1 MPSLT
6 RLTEQEQCPAC
17 NNLTSVT
24 NERLNDFLE
33 VEHLGLSVDERH
45 HIDAN
50 DRLQLRLCVQV
61 IQYNIANF
69 TSAQLDNNPQSVFV
83 GFIAKLGN
91 ALDLLLFNQLG
102 NALEQ
107 TRLVQLVR
115 NLVDDDRV
123 LALGLIRDHFG
134 FRSHVDAP
142 STRAVRLNNSC
153 SARDNGPG
161 GEIRSGD
168 ITNELVDTDFRIV
181 EQGQTARNNFA
192 HVVRRNIGR
201 HTNSNPRRAI
211 DQ

>member
-24 NERLNDFLE
+24 NERLNDLLE
-33 VEHLGLSVDERH
+33 VEHLGLSVNQSH
-45 HIDAN
+45 HVDAN

-153 SARDNGPG
+153 SARDDGPG
-161 GEIRSGD
+161 GEIGSRNV
-168 ITNELVDTDFRIV
+168 TNEFVDTDFRIV

-192 HVVRRNIGR
+192 QVVRRNIGR
-201 HTNSNPRRAI
+201 HTNSNTRRAI